1 MVMTMAKFEDFNL
14 IKNLIKA
21 TNELG
26 FTDATD
32 VQKEVIPVAIKG
44 TDIIAQAP
52 TGTGKTCAYGL
63 PILNNLIIK
72 DETVQVLIL
81 SPTRELAMQITND
94 LKDYSMFIDGVRIVC
109 LYGGEDITKQ
119 ITALKK
125 KPQIIVATPGRL
137 IDHLNRHTVKLNN
150 IKTLVLDEADEML
163 NMGFKEDVDEI
174 LKSASHEHQTMLFS
188 ATFPKEIEEIC
199 YTYLHDAYN
208 IKVKSKS
215 LTVETVKQFYCL
227 VKEKDKIEVMSRLID
242 LNGYKLVMVFCN
254 TKRAVDDVTSGL
266 LQKGYIVE
274 GLHGDM
280 RQMQRDRVM
289 ARFREGLI
297 NILVASDV
305 AARGLDVDDVDV
317 VINYDVPEDDEYY
330 IHRIGRTG
338 RAKKQGLAISLV
350 NTNEKFRL
358 RSIINYTKA
367 EITKLEVPELSKV
380 LKVRI
385 SRIIQNAIDETMND
399 SIETAK
405 LKKMISKTVANEII
419 DKSILAEDIISGLI
433 LMQMEDTQD
442 VDIID
447 ETLSK
452 SSKGDNSR
460 LFINLGKTHG
470 LEKRELKILIC
481 KLANIDDEDIKT
493 LEMHDDFSFFEVNKK
508 YLNQVLD
515 GFVRE
520 KYEGKRVVVEEA
532 KAKPSKSSS
541 SKKHMPGQNKAKSSE
556 KGKKVEKNYSKN
568 KKGTPYPSNKKRK

>member
-1 MVMTMAKFEDFNL
+1 MKQEDGKKQIEAINAKLDSYQDEIMDL
-14 IKNLIKA
+14 PKEI
-21 TNELG
+21 NELNYQLMLK
-26 FTDATD
+26 TMD
-32 VQKEVIPVAIKG
+32 QCYE
-44 TDIIAQAP
+44 IIRDN
-52 TGTGKTCAYGL
+52 T
-63 PILNNLIIK
+63 
-72 DETVQVLIL
+72 
-81 SPTRELAMQITND
+81 
-94 LKDYSMFIDGVRIVC
+94 
-109 LYGGEDITKQ
+109 
-119 ITALKK
+119 
-125 KPQIIVATPGRL
+125 
-137 IDHLNRHTVKLNN
+137 
-150 IKTLVLDEADEML
+150 
-163 NMGFKEDVDEI
+163 
-174 LKSASHEHQTMLFS
+174 
-188 ATFPKEIEEIC
+188 KEIEEIC
-199 YTYLHDAYN
+199 YTYLHNAYN

-367 EITKLEVPELSKV
+367 DITKLEIPELSKV
-380 LKVRI
+380 LKIRI

-460 LFINLGKTHG
+460 LFINLGK
-470 LEKRELKILIC
+470 KIRICIKLIPMFILPIQQERFLW
-481 KLANIDDEDIKT
+481 K
-493 LEMHDDFSFFEVNKK
+493 F
-508 YLNQVLD
+508 
-515 GFVRE
+515 R
-520 KYEGKRVVVEEA
+520 
-532 KAKPSKSSS
+532 
-541 SKKHMPGQNKAKSSE
+541 
-556 KGKKVEKNYSKN
+556 
-568 KKGTPYPSNKKRK
+568 